1 MTGMGPGGHSCASVE
16 KEFRVPLGALWSENP
31 LGDLGRDSS
40 PLGMHFVKGAFPL
53 MGQET

>member
-1 MTGMGPGGHSCASVE
+1 MTGMEPGGHSCASVD